1 MQRTPRTA
9 PSDNGSWLFSHASSD
24 TVEAEFLESSHL
36 GSHFLI
42 SASVDKDMQYM
53 YESTCT
59 LNSYI
64 HRTRVLLHL
73 VPRSSTTCTLCI
85 YVYYCVYWYRYT
97 PVHCIAVP
105 DTCSW
110 CTSPVGARLTQGIRP
125 YALCHAWA
133 YTHTWA
139 C

>member
-1 MQRTPRTA
+1 MNRA
-9 PSDNGSWLFSHASSD
+9 AC

-64 HRTRVLLHL
+64 HRTRVLLVLHL
-73 VPRSSTTCTLCI
+73 VPRSSTTSTSHSLEAYQVPTCTGPRSPILLRLVCG
-85 YVYYCVYWYRYT
+85 RT
-97 PVHCIAVP
+97 PVATLGMWADPGRALSIAQPFETNTV
-105 DTCSW
+105 T
-110 CTSPVGARLTQGIRP
+110 
-125 YALCHAWA
+125 
-133 YTHTWA
+133 
-139 C
+139 